1 MMQWLVW
8 GGATLSLL
16 GLIGILW
23 TIFAVSKARRAD
35 PSPEVLKARMER
47 IMPINI
53 GALMLSVLGLGMV
66 TIGLILS

>member
-1 MMQWLVW
+1 MEWLAFA
-8 GGATLSLL
+8 GATLSLV
-16 GLIGILW
+16 GLAGIIW
-23 TIFAVSKARRAD
+23 SIFAVNKARRAGLSD
-35 PSPEVLKARMER
+35 DALQKRMEG